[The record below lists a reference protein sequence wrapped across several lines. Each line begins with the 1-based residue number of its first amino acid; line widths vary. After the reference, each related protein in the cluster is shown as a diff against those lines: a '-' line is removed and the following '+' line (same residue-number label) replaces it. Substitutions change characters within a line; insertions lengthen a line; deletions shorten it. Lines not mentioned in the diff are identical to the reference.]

1 VQTIDFAIMTVARPT
16 VYIHELIASLRPDLP
31 IRLIVGA
38 PVNGY
43 LERYRSNPFIE
54 IIEVGAEE
62 WAHFQN
68 RRVHHRACWN
78 YWRSLTLG
86 PRTPSR
92 KGLVV
97 FEDDVIPAR
106 GWENRFHE
114 TVNQI
119 EDVHQG
125 PFVLALYPAVNLP
138 PPPHAQLYYMGY
150 PVPVFFSTQAMYY
163 PEEVRAGFADYLKRH
178 GVDSMRLPYDLLLKA
193 YVWKEHIRLFAAI
206 PCLFQHVGEI
216 STGLGNFHK
225 TRQFLSDVTDL
236 QGPMAL
242 KAW

>member
-1 VQTIDFAIMTVARPT
+1 VGTIDFAIMTVARPT

-31 IRLIVGA
+31 LRLIVGA
-38 PVNGY
+38 PAYGY
-43 LERYRSNPFIE
+43 LERYRSNPLRE

-62 WAHFQN
+62 WAHFQH

-86 PRTPSR
+86 PRTPSCR
-92 KGLVV
+92 GLVV

-119 EDVHQG
+119 KEVHKG
-125 PFVLALYPAVNLP
+125 PFVLALYTAVNLP
-138 PPPHAQLYYMGY
+138 SPPHARIYYVGY
-150 PVPVFFSTQAMYY
+150 PVPVFFGTQAMYY

-178 GVDSMRLPYDLLLKA
+178 GVDSMRLPYDVLLRNYL
-193 YVWKEHIRLFAAI
+193 WKERIRLLAAI

-216 STGLGNFHK
+216 GTGLGNFHK
-225 TRQFLSDVTDL
+225 TGQFLSDVTDL
-236 QGPMAL
+236 QRPMAL
-242 KAW
+242 KG

>member
-1 VQTIDFAIMTVARPT
+1 MGTIDFAIMTVARPR

-38 PVNGY
+38 PAYGY
-43 LERYRSNPFIE
+43 LERYRGNPFIE
-54 IIEVGAEE
+54 IIEVNAEE

-86 PRTPSR
+86 PRTPSCT
-92 KGLVV
+92 GLVV

-106 GWENRFHE
+106 GWESRFHD
-114 TVNQI
+114 TVTQI
-119 EDVHQG
+119 EAVHKG
-125 PFVLALYPAVNLP
+125 PFVLALYTAVTLP
-138 PPPHAQLYYMGY
+138 PPPHAQIYYVGY
-150 PVPVFFSTQAMYY
+150 PVPVFYGTQAMYY
-163 PEEVRAGFADYLKRH
+163 PEAVRVGFADYLKCH
-178 GVDSMRLPYDLLLKA
+178 GVDSMRLPYDLLLRN
-193 YVWKEHIRLFAAI
+193 YLWKERIRLVATF
-206 PCLFQHVGEI
+206 PCLFRHVGEI

-236 QGPMAL
+236 RGSLPL
-242 KAW
+242 KV

>member
-1 VQTIDFAIMTVARPT
+1 VGTIDFAIMTVARPT

-31 IRLIVGA
+31 IRLIVGGPA
-38 PVNGY
+38 CGY

-68 RRVHHRACWN
+68 RRIHHRACWN

-92 KGLVV
+92 RGLVV

-106 GWENRFHE
+106 GWESRFHD
-114 TVNQI
+114 TVKEI
-119 EDVHQG
+119 EDVHKG
-125 PFVLALYPAVNLP
+125 PFVLALYNAIDISP
-138 PPPHAQLYYMGY
+138 PPGAQAYYVRY
-150 PVPVFFSTQAMYY
+150 LLPFFYGTQAMYY
-163 PEEVRAGFADYLKRH
+163 PEEVRVGFADYLKGN
-178 GVDSMRLPYDLLLKA
+178 GVDSMRLPYDLLLKE
-193 YVWKEHIRLFAAI
+193 YLWKEGILLFATF
-206 PCLFQHVGEI
+206 PCLFQHVGEV
-216 STGLGNFHK
+216 STGLGFFHK
-225 TRQFLSDVTDL
+225 SRQFRGDVTDL

-242 KAW
+242 KV